1 MPSSNRAFLQLVRLG
16 IGTEPVSSFR
26 FQDSIDWDE
35 VEALAIKQG
44 LLGVVLDG
52 VQRLAESA
60 DNADTIPY
68 KKKLEWLGQ
77 VMQGYELR
85 YREYRNALAKLA
97 AFYNSHGYK
106 MMVLKGYACG
116 LNWPKIEHRPY
127 GDIDIWMFGRQKE
140 ADALIE
146 SLEFKVRSSSSRA
159 IAESLESVD
168 SGELKVG
175 SIKVDKSHHHH
186 TVFNWMGFTVENHY
200 DFENV
205 HHHKSSV
212 ELEKVFKELGKD
224 DSHFVE
230 IVGASTGSAT
240 RIYLPSPNHH
250 ALLLLKNSMT
260 DFAAF
265 YVTLRHVLDW
275 GFHVEKYGKEIDWE
289 WLEGV
294 AEQYHMTD
302 YYNCINTICVE
313 DLGFQLVDSL
323 RLKVESQLESA
334 EFRKLKERVLADI
347 LEPKFSRVPPDNR
360 FLPKAWYMYRRW
372 KGNEWKH
379 KLCYNES
386 MWSAFWSGIGN
397 HLIKPEAFKSL

>member
-1 MPSSNRAFLQLVRLG
+1 MKEIIKQTPENFLRLVRLG
-16 IGTEPVSSFR
+16 VGHKAKPLRSPV
-26 FQDSIDWDE
+26 DWDE
-35 VEALAIKQG
+35 VEVLAIKQG
-44 LLGVVLDG
+44 LWGVVLDG

-168 SGELKVG
+168 SGEFKVG

-205 HHHKSSV
+205 HHHKSSL

-230 IVGASTGSAT
+230 IEGASTGSAT

-294 AEQYHMTD
+294 VEQYHMTD
-302 YYNCINTICVE
+302 YYNCINAICVE
-313 DLGFQLVDSL
+313 DLGFQLVESL

-347 LEPKFSRVPPDNR
+347 LEPKFSRVPPDKR

-379 KLCYNES
+379 KMCYNES
-386 MWSAFWSGIGN
+386 MWSAFWSGMRN
-397 HLIKPEAFKSL
+397 HLVKPKV

>member
-1 MPSSNRAFLQLVRLG
+1 MPSIKQDFLQLVKLG
-16 IGTEPVSSFR
+16 IGHSSTVTL
-26 FQDSIDWDE
+26 SVNDWSAME
-35 VEALAIKQG
+35 TLANKQG
-44 LLGVVLDG
+44 LLGVLIDGIEQIPEPQRPPKQILLLWIGDVMEGYEKRFLDY
-52 VQRLAESA
+52 RSSLAE
-60 DNADTIPY
+60 
-68 KKKLEWLGQ
+68 
-77 VMQGYELR
+77 
-85 YREYRNALAKLA
+85 LA

-146 SLEFKVRSSSSRA
+146 SLEFKV
-159 IAESLESVD
+159 ESVESVD

-230 IVGASTGSAT
+230 IEGASTGSAT

-302 YYNCINTICVE
+302 YYNCINAICVE

-323 RLKVESQLESA
+323 RLKVDSLLESA

-347 LEPKFSRVPPDNR
+347 LEPKFSRVPPDKR
-360 FLPKAWYMYRRW
+360 LLPKAWYMYRRW

-379 KLCYNES
+379 KMCYNES

-397 HLIKPEAFKSL
+397 HLVKPKV

>member
-1 MPSSNRAFLQLVRLG
+1 MPSIKQDFLQLVKLG
-16 IGTEPVSSFR
+16 IGHSRTATLSVN
-26 FQDSIDWDE
+26 DWSAI
-35 VEALAIKQG
+35 EALATKQG
-44 LLGVVLDG
+44 LLGVLIDG
-52 VQRLAESA
+52 IAQIPEPQRPSKQLLLLWIGE
-60 DNADTIPY
+60 
-68 KKKLEWLGQ
+68 
-77 VMQGYELR
+77 VMEGYEIRFLA
-85 YREYRNALAKLA
+85 YRSSLA
-97 AFYNSHGYK
+97 AFFNKHGYK

-127 GDIDIWMFGRQKE
+127 GDIEIWMFGRQKE

-146 SLEFKVRSSSSRA
+146 SLEFIV
-159 IAESLESVD
+159 ESLESVD

-205 HHHKSSV
+205 HHHKSSL

-230 IVGASTGSAT
+230 IEGASTGSAT

-275 GFHVEKYGKEIDWE
+275 GFHVEKYGKEIDLE

-294 AEQYHMTD
+294 VEQYHMTD
-302 YYNCINTICVE
+302 YYNCINAICVE
-313 DLGFQLVDSL
+313 DLGFQLVDNIK
-323 RLKVESQLESA
+323 LKVESQLESA

-347 LEPKFSRVPPDNR
+347 LEPKFSRVPPDKR

-379 KLCYNES
+379 KMCYNES
-386 MWSAFWSGIGN
+386 MWSAFWSGMRN
-397 HLIKPEAFKSL
+397 HLIKPKV

>member
-1 MPSSNRAFLQLVRLG
+1 MLSSNQAFFQLVRLG
-16 IGTEPVSSFR
+16 IGHSAVQLCEPV
-26 FQDSIDWDE
+26 DWNAM
-35 VEALAIKQG
+35 EALATKQG

-52 VQRLAESA
+52 VQRLALSA
-60 DNADTIPY
+60 ENVETIPY

-85 YREYRNALAKLA
+85 YRGYRNALAELA
-97 AFYNSHGYK
+97 AFYDSHGYK

-140 ADALIE
+140 ADAL
-146 SLEFKVRSSSSRA
+146 LEETNTNHTDDTNDFK
-159 IAESLESVD
+159 I
-168 SGELKVG
+168 
-175 SIKVDKSHHHH
+175 DKSHHHH
-186 TVFNWMGFTVENHY
+186 TVFNWMGFAVENHY

-230 IVGASTGSAT
+230 IEGASTGTAT

-294 AEQYHMTD
+294 VEQYHMID
-302 YYNCINTICVE
+302 YYNCINAICVE

-347 LEPKFSRVPPDNR
+347 LEPKFSRVPPDKR

-379 KLCYNES
+379 KVCYNES

-397 HLIKPEAFKSL
+397 HLVKPKV

>member
-1 MPSSNRAFLQLVRLG
+1 MPSIKQDFLQLVKLG
-16 IGTEPVSSFR
+16 IGHSRTATLSVN
-26 FQDSIDWDE
+26 DWSAI
-35 VEALAIKQG
+35 EALATKQG
-44 LLGVVLDG
+44 LLGVLIDAIEQIPEP
-52 VQRLAESA
+52 QRPPKQILLLWIGEVMEGYEKRFLVYRSSLAE
-60 DNADTIPY
+60 
-68 KKKLEWLGQ
+68 
-77 VMQGYELR
+77 
-85 YREYRNALAKLA
+85 LA
-97 AFYNSHGYK
+97 AFYDSHGYK

-116 LNWPKIEHRPY
+116 LNWPKLEHRPY

-146 SLEFKVRSSSSRA
+146 SLEFKV
-159 IAESLESVD
+159 ESLESVD

-205 HHHKSSV
+205 HHHKSSL

-230 IVGASTGSAT
+230 IEGASTGTST

-275 GFHVEKYGKEIDWE
+275 GFHVEKYGKEIDWQ

-294 AEQYHMTD
+294 VEQYHMTD
-302 YYNCINTICVE
+302 YYNCINAICVE
-313 DLGFQLVDSL
+313 DLGFQLVDNIK
-323 RLKVESQLESA
+323 LKVESQLESV

-347 LEPKFSRVPPDNR
+347 LEPKFSRVPPDKS

-386 MWSAFWSGIGN
+386 MWSAFWYGIGN
-397 HLIKPEAFKSL
+397 HLVKPKV

>member
-1 MPSSNRAFLQLVRLG
+1 MNLANQAFLQLVRFG
-16 IGTEPVSSFR
+16 VGHSAEPLHGPV
-26 FQDSIDWDE
+26 DWNE
-35 VEALAIKQG
+35 VEALATKQG

-60 DNADTIPY
+60 DNAETIPY

-85 YREYRNALAKLA
+85 YREYRNALAELA
-97 AFYNSHGYK
+97 ALYNSHGYK

-140 ADALIE
+140 ADAL
-146 SLEFKVRSSSSRA
+146 LEETNTNHTDDTNDFK
-159 IAESLESVD
+159 I
-168 SGELKVG
+168 
-175 SIKVDKSHHHH
+175 DKSHHHH

-302 YYNCINTICVE
+302 YYNCINAICVE
-313 DLGFQLVDSL
+313 DLGFQLVDSF
-323 RLKVESQLESA
+323 RLKVERQLKSA
-334 EFRKLKERVLADI
+334 EFRELKERVLADI
-347 LEPKFSRVPPDNR
+347 LEPEFSRVPPDKR

-379 KLCYNES
+379 KMCYNES

-397 HLIKPEAFKSL
+397 HLIKPEAFYN

>member
-1 MPSSNRAFLQLVRLG
+1 MPSIKQDFLQLVKLG
-16 IGTEPVSSFR
+16 IGHSRTATLSVN
-26 FQDSIDWDE
+26 DWSAI
-35 VEALAIKQG
+35 EALATKQG
-44 LLGVVLDG
+44 LLGVLIDAIEQIPEP
-52 VQRLAESA
+52 QRPPKQILLLWIGEVMEGYEKRFISYRSSLAELS
-60 DNADTIPY
+60 
-68 KKKLEWLGQ
+68 
-77 VMQGYELR
+77 
-85 YREYRNALAKLA
+85 
-97 AFYNSHGYK
+97 AFYNSHGFK

-146 SLEFKVRSSSSRA
+146 SLEFKV
-159 IAESLESVD
+159 ESLESVD

-205 HHHKSSV
+205 HHHQSSV

-230 IVGASTGSAT
+230 IVGASTGTAT

-294 AEQYHMTD
+294 VEQYHMTD
-302 YYNCINTICVE
+302 YYNCINAICVE

-347 LEPKFSRVPPDNR
+347 LEPEFSRVPPDKR

-379 KLCYNES
+379 KMCYNES

-397 HLIKPEAFKSL
+397 HLVKPKV

>member
-1 MPSSNRAFLQLVRLG
+1 MPSIKQDFLQLVKLG
-16 IGTEPVSSFR
+16 IGHSRTATLSVN
-26 FQDSIDWDE
+26 DWSAI
-35 VEALAIKQG
+35 EALATKQG
-44 LLGVVLDG
+44 LLGVLIDAIEQIPEP
-52 VQRLAESA
+52 QRPPKQILLLWIGEVMEGYEKRFISYRSSLAE
-60 DNADTIPY
+60 
-68 KKKLEWLGQ
+68 
-77 VMQGYELR
+77 
-85 YREYRNALAKLA
+85 LA
-97 AFYNSHGYK
+97 AFYNSHGFK

-146 SLEFKVRSSSSRA
+146 SLEFKV
-159 IAESLESVD
+159 ESLESVD

-205 HHHKSSV
+205 HHHQSSV

-230 IVGASTGSAT
+230 IVGASTGTAT

-260 DFAAF
+260 DCAAF

-294 AEQYHMTD
+294 VEQYHMTD
-302 YYNCINTICVE
+302 YYNCINAICVE

-347 LEPKFSRVPPDNR
+347 LEPEFSRVPPDKR

-379 KLCYNES
+379 KMCYNES

-397 HLIKPEAFKSL
+397 HLVKPKV

>member
-1 MPSSNRAFLQLVRLG
+1 MIYQETASRMQSSNQAFLHLVRLG
-16 IGTEPVSSFR
+16 IGHSAEPLRSPV
-26 FQDSIDWDE
+26 DWDE
-35 VEALAIKQG
+35 VEALATKQG

-52 VQRLAESA
+52 VQQLANSAESTE
-60 DNADTIPY
+60 TIPY

-85 YREYRNALAKLA
+85 YREYRNALAELA

-140 ADALIE
+140 ADAL
-146 SLEFKVRSSSSRA
+146 LEETNTNHTDDTNDFK
-159 IAESLESVD
+159 I
-168 SGELKVG
+168 
-175 SIKVDKSHHHH
+175 DKSHHHH

-230 IVGASTGSAT
+230 IEGASTGTAT

-294 AEQYHMTD
+294 VEQYHMTD
-302 YYNCINTICVE
+302 YYNCINAICVE
-313 DLGFQLVDSL
+313 DLGFQLVESL

-347 LEPKFSRVPPDNR
+347 LEPKFSRVPPDKR

-379 KLCYNES
+379 KMCYNES
-386 MWSAFWSGIGN
+386 MWSAFWSGMRN
-397 HLIKPEAFKSL
+397 HLVKPKV

>member
-1 MPSSNRAFLQLVRLG
+1 MTVSRMPSSNRAFLQLVRLG

-52 VQRLAESA
+52 VQLLAESA

-85 YREYRNALAKLA
+85 YKDYRNALTELA
-97 AFYNSHGYK
+97 AFYDSHGYK

-116 LNWPKIEHRPY
+116 LNWPKLEHRPY

-140 ADALIE
+140 ADAL
-146 SLEFKVRSSSSRA
+146 LEETNTNHTDDTNDFK
-159 IAESLESVD
+159 I
-168 SGELKVG
+168 
-175 SIKVDKSHHHH
+175 DKSHHHH

-212 ELEKVFKELGKD
+212 ELKKVFKELGKD

-230 IVGASTGSAT
+230 IVGASTGTAT

-265 YVTLRHVLDW
+265 FVTLRHVLDW
-275 GFHVEKYGKEIDWE
+275 GFHVERYGKEIDWV

-294 AEQYHMTD
+294 AEQYHMKD
-302 YYNCINTICVE
+302 YYNCINAICVE
-313 DLGFQLVDSL
+313 DLGFKLVDSL
-323 RLKVESQLESA
+323 KFKV
-334 EFRKLKERVLADI
+334 
-347 LEPKFSRVPPDNR
+347 
-360 FLPKAWYMYRRW
+360 
-372 KGNEWKH
+372 
-379 KLCYNES
+379 
-386 MWSAFWSGIGN
+386 
-397 HLIKPEAFKSL
+397 

>member
-1 MPSSNRAFLQLVRLG
+1 MNLANQAFLQLVRLG
-16 IGTEPVSSFR
+16 VGHSAEPLSGPV
-26 FQDSIDWDE
+26 DWDE
-35 VEALAIKQG
+35 VEALATKQG

-52 VQRLAESA
+52 VQQLADSAESTE
-60 DNADTIPY
+60 TIPY

-85 YREYRNALAKLA
+85 YKDYRNALAKLA
-97 AFYNSHGYK
+97 AFYDSHGYK

-140 ADALIE
+140 ADAL
-146 SLEFKVRSSSSRA
+146 LEETNTNHTDDTNDFK
-159 IAESLESVD
+159 I
-168 SGELKVG
+168 
-175 SIKVDKSHHHH
+175 DKSHHHH

-230 IVGASTGSAT
+230 IEGASTGSAT

-294 AEQYHMTD
+294 VEQYHMKD
-302 YYNCINTICVE
+302 YYNCINAICVE

-323 RLKVESQLESA
+323 KFKVESQLESV

-347 LEPKFSRVPPDNR
+347 LEPEFSRVPPDKR

-386 MWSAFWSGIGN
+386 MWSAFWSGMRN
-397 HLIKPEAFKSL
+397 HLVKPKV

>member
-1 MPSSNRAFLQLVRLG
+1 MNLANQAFLQLVRLG
-16 IGTEPVSSFR
+16 VGHSAEPLSGPV
-26 FQDSIDWDE
+26 DWDE
-35 VEALAIKQG
+35 VEALATKQG

-52 VQRLAESA
+52 VQQLADSAESTE
-60 DNADTIPY
+60 TIPY

-85 YREYRNALAKLA
+85 YREYRNALAELA
-97 AFYNSHGYK
+97 AFYDSHGYK

-140 ADALIE
+140 TDAALG
-146 SLEFKVRSSSSRA
+146 SRFKVQGSN
-159 IAESLESVD
+159 LE
-168 SGELKVG
+168 
-175 SIKVDKSHHHH
+175 IDKSHHHH

-230 IVGASTGSAT
+230 IEGASTGTAT

-302 YYNCINTICVE
+302 YYNCINTICVK
-313 DLGFQLVDSL
+313 DLGFQLVDNIK
-323 RLKVESQLESA
+323 LKVESQLESA

-347 LEPKFSRVPPDNR
+347 LEPEFSRVPPDKR
-360 FLPKAWYMYRRW
+360 FLPKALYMYRRW

-397 HLIKPEAFKSL
+397 HLVKPKV

>member
-1 MPSSNRAFLQLVRLG
+1 MPSIKQDFLQLVKLG
-16 IGTEPVSSFR
+16 IGHSSTATL
-26 FQDSIDWDE
+26 SVNDWSAI
-35 VEALAIKQG
+35 EALATKQG
-44 LLGVVLDG
+44 LLGVLIDG
-52 VQRLAESA
+52 IAQIPEVQRPPKQILLMWIGEVMEGYENRFLDYRSSLAE
-60 DNADTIPY
+60 
-68 KKKLEWLGQ
+68 
-77 VMQGYELR
+77 
-85 YREYRNALAKLA
+85 LA
-97 AFYNSHGYK
+97 AFYNSHGFK

-140 ADALIE
+140 ADAL
-146 SLEFKVRSSSSRA
+146 LEETNTNHTDDTNDFK
-159 IAESLESVD
+159 I
-168 SGELKVG
+168 
-175 SIKVDKSHHHH
+175 DKSHHHH

-230 IVGASTGSAT
+230 IEGASTGSAT

-289 WLEGV
+289 WLEGI

-302 YYNCINTICVE
+302 YYNCINAICVE

-347 LEPKFSRVPPDNR
+347 LEPEFSRVPPDKR

-379 KLCYNES
+379 RMCYNES

-397 HLIKPEAFKSL
+397 HLVKPKV

>member
-1 MPSSNRAFLQLVRLG
+1 MNLANQAFLQLVRLG
-16 IGTEPVSSFR
+16 VGHSAEPLHGPV
-26 FQDSIDWDE
+26 DWDE

-44 LLGVVLDG
+44 LMGVVLDG

-85 YREYRNALAKLA
+85 YREYRNALAELA
-97 AFYNSHGYK
+97 AFYDSHGYK

-116 LNWPKIEHRPY
+116 LNWPKLEHRPY

-146 SLEFKVRSSSSRA
+146 SLEFKV
-159 IAESLESVD
+159 ESLESVD

-205 HHHKSSV
+205 HHHKSSL

-230 IVGASTGSAT
+230 IEGASTGTST

-275 GFHVEKYGKEIDWE
+275 GFHVEKYGKEIDWQ

-294 AEQYHMTD
+294 VEQYHMTD
-302 YYNCINTICVE
+302 YYNCINAICVE
-313 DLGFQLVDSL
+313 DLGFQLVDNIK
-323 RLKVESQLESA
+323 LKVESQLESA

-347 LEPKFSRVPPDNR
+347 LEPKFSRVPPDKR

-379 KLCYNES
+379 KMCYNES

-397 HLIKPEAFKSL
+397 HLIKPEAYKSL

>member
-1 MPSSNRAFLQLVRLG
+1 MPSIKQDFLQLVKLG
-16 IGTEPVSSFR
+16 IGHSRTATLSVN
-26 FQDSIDWDE
+26 DWSAI
-35 VEALAIKQG
+35 EALATKQG
-44 LLGVVLDG
+44 LLGVLIDG
-52 VQRLAESA
+52 IAQIPEPQRPPKQILLLWIGE
-60 DNADTIPY
+60 
-68 KKKLEWLGQ
+68 
-77 VMQGYELR
+77 VMEGYEKRFLD
-85 YREYRNALAKLA
+85 YRSSLAKLA
-97 AFYNSHGYK
+97 AFYNSHSYK

-116 LNWPKIEHRPY
+116 LNWPRPEHRPY
-127 GDIDIWMFGRQKE
+127 GDIDIWLFGEQKE
-140 ADALIE
+140 ADAL
-146 SLEFKVRSSSSRA
+146 LE
-159 IAESLESVD
+159 AERPVQAVQGVQEF
-168 SGELKVG
+168 
-175 SIKVDKSHHHH
+175 KVDKSHHHH

-230 IVGASTGSAT
+230 IEGASSGSAT

-294 AEQYHMTD
+294 VEQYHMTD
-302 YYNCINTICVE
+302 YYNCINAICVE

-323 RLKVESQLESA
+323 RLKVDSLLESV
-334 EFRKLKERVLADI
+334 EFRKLKGRVLADI
-347 LEPKFSRVPPDNR
+347 LEPKFSRVPPDKR
-360 FLPKAWYMYRRW
+360 LLPKAWYMYRRW

-397 HLIKPEAFKSL
+397 HLIKPEV

>member
-1 MPSSNRAFLQLVRLG
+1 MNLANQAFLQLVRLG
-16 IGTEPVSSFR
+16 VGHSAEPLSGPV
-26 FQDSIDWDE
+26 DWDE

-52 VQRLAESA
+52 VQQFANSAESTE
-60 DNADTIPY
+60 TIPY

-85 YREYRNALAKLA
+85 YIEYRNALAELA
-97 AFYNSHGYK
+97 TFYNSHGYK

-230 IVGASTGSAT
+230 IEGASTGSAT

-250 ALLLLKNSMT
+250 ALFLLKHAMT

-265 YVTLRHVLDW
+265 FVTLRQVLDW
-275 GFHVEKYGKEIDWE
+275 AFYVEKYGKEIDWE

-294 AEQYHMTD
+294 VEQYHMTD
-302 YYNCINTICVE
+302 YYNCINAICVE

-323 RLKVESQLESA
+323 RLKVESQLESV

-347 LEPKFSRVPPDNR
+347 LEPEFSRVPPDKR

-379 KLCYNES
+379 KMCYNES
-386 MWSAFWSGIGN
+386 MWSAFWSGMRN
-397 HLIKPEAFKSL
+397 HLIKPEAFYN

>member
-1 MPSSNRAFLQLVRLG
+1 MPSIKQDFLQLVKLG
-16 IGTEPVSSFR
+16 IGHSRTATLSVN
-26 FQDSIDWDE
+26 DWSAI
-35 VEALAIKQG
+35 EALANKQG
-44 LLGVVLDG
+44 LLGVLIDG
-52 VQRLAESA
+52 ITQIPEQQRPPKQILLLWIGEVMEGYEKRFIAYRSSLAE
-60 DNADTIPY
+60 
-68 KKKLEWLGQ
+68 
-77 VMQGYELR
+77 
-85 YREYRNALAKLA
+85 LA
-97 AFYNSHGYK
+97 AFYNSHDYK

-116 LNWPKIEHRPY
+116 LNWPKPEHRPY

-205 HHHKSSV
+205 HHHKSSL

-230 IVGASTGSAT
+230 IEGASTGSAT

-275 GFHVEKYGKEIDWE
+275 GFHVEKYGKEIDWD
-289 WLEGV
+289 WLHGV
-294 AEQYHMTD
+294 IEQYHMTD
-302 YYNCINTICVE
+302 FFNCINAICVE
-313 DLGFQLVDSL
+313 DLGFEASIFHGVQFNPS
-323 RLKVESQLESA
+323 
-334 EFRKLKERVLADI
+334 LKEKIFEDI
-347 LEPKFSRVPPDNR
+347 LEPEYSRVPPDKR

-397 HLIKPEAFKSL
+397 HLIKPEAYKSL

>member
-1 MPSSNRAFLQLVRLG
+1 MPSLKQDFFQLVKLG
-16 IGTEPVSSFR
+16 IGHSRKATLSVN
-26 FQDSIDWDE
+26 DWSAI
-35 VEALAIKQG
+35 EALATKQG
-44 LLGVVLDG
+44 LLGVLIDG
-52 VQRLAESA
+52 IDKIPELQRPPKQILLMWIGEVMEGYEKRFMAYRSSLAE
-60 DNADTIPY
+60 
-68 KKKLEWLGQ
+68 
-77 VMQGYELR
+77 
-85 YREYRNALAKLA
+85 LA
-97 AFYNSHGYK
+97 AFYNSHGFK

-116 LNWPKIEHRPY
+116 LNWPRPEHRPY

-140 ADALIE
+140 ADALLE
-146 SLEFKVRSSSSRA
+146 AERPVQAVQGVQEFKVDR
-159 IAESLESVD
+159 
-168 SGELKVG
+168 
-175 SIKVDKSHHHH
+175 SHHHH

-230 IVGASTGSAT
+230 IVGASTGTAT

-265 YVTLRHVLDW
+265 FVTLRHVLDW

-302 YYNCINTICVE
+302 YYNCINAICVE

-323 RLKVESQLESA
+323 RLKVESQLKSA
-334 EFRKLKERVLADI
+334 EFRDLKERVLADI
-347 LEPKFSRVPPDNR
+347 LEPKFSRVPPDKR

-379 KLCYNES
+379 KMCYNES
-386 MWSAFWSGIGN
+386 MWSAFWSGMRN

>member
-1 MPSSNRAFLQLVRLG
+1 MIYQETASRMQSSNQAFLHLVRLG
-16 IGTEPVSSFR
+16 IGHSAEPLRSPV
-26 FQDSIDWDE
+26 DWDE
-35 VEALAIKQG
+35 VEALATKQG

-52 VQRLAESA
+52 VQQLANSAESTE
-60 DNADTIPY
+60 TIPY

-85 YREYRNALAKLA
+85 YREYRNALAELA

-140 ADALIE
+140 ADAL
-146 SLEFKVRSSSSRA
+146 LEETNTNHTDDTNDFK
-159 IAESLESVD
+159 I
-168 SGELKVG
+168 
-175 SIKVDKSHHHH
+175 DKSHHHH

-230 IVGASTGSAT
+230 IEGASTGTVT

-294 AEQYHMTD
+294 VEQYHMTD
-302 YYNCINTICVE
+302 YYNCINAICVE
-313 DLGFQLVDSL
+313 DLGFQLVESL

-347 LEPKFSRVPPDNR
+347 LEPKFSRVPPDKR

-379 KLCYNES
+379 KMCYNES
-386 MWSAFWSGIGN
+386 MWSAFWSGMRN
-397 HLIKPEAFKSL
+397 HLVKPKV

>member
-1 MPSSNRAFLQLVRLG
+1 MKEIIKQTPVNFLRLVRLG
-16 IGTEPVSSFR
+16 IGHNAEPLRSPV
-26 FQDSIDWDE
+26 DWDDVE
-35 VEALAIKQG
+35 VFATKQG

-52 VQRLAESA
+52 VQRLADSNE
-60 DNADTIPY
+60 NAETIPY

-77 VMQGYELR
+77 VMQGYELH
-85 YREYRNALAKLA
+85 YREYRNALAELA
-97 AFYNSHGYK
+97 AFYNGHGYK

-140 ADALIE
+140 ADALLVE
-146 SLEFKVRSSSSRA
+146 TNTNHTDDTNDFK
-159 IAESLESVD
+159 I
-168 SGELKVG
+168 
-175 SIKVDKSHHHH
+175 DKSHHHH

-230 IVGASTGSAT
+230 IEGASSGSAT

-294 AEQYHMTD
+294 VEQYHMTD
-302 YYNCINTICVE
+302 YYNCINSISVE
-313 DLGFQLVDSL
+313 DLGFQLVDGL
-323 RLKVESQLESA
+323 RLKVESQLKSA
-334 EFRKLKERVLADI
+334 EFRDLKERVLADI
-347 LEPKFSRVPPDNR
+347 LEPKFSRVPPDKR
-360 FLPKAWYMYRRW
+360 LLPKAWYMYRRW

-379 KLCYNES
+379 KMCYNES

-397 HLIKPEAFKSL
+397 HLIKPEAFYN

>member
-52 VQRLAESA
+52 VQRLAKSA
-60 DNADTIPY
+60 ENADTIPY

-85 YREYRNALAKLA
+85 YREYRNALTELA
-97 AFYNSHGYK
+97 AFYDSHGYK

-146 SLEFKVRSSSSRA
+146 SLEFKVD
-159 IAESLESVD
+159 SLESVD

-302 YYNCINTICVE
+302 YYNCINAICVE

-323 RLKVESQLESA
+323 KLKVES
-334 EFRKLKERVLADI
+334 
-347 LEPKFSRVPPDNR
+347 
-360 FLPKAWYMYRRW
+360 
-372 KGNEWKH
+372 
-379 KLCYNES
+379 
-386 MWSAFWSGIGN
+386 
-397 HLIKPEAFKSL
+397 

>member
-1 MPSSNRAFLQLVRLG
+1 MNLANQAFLQLVRLG
-16 IGTEPVSSFR
+16 VGHSAEPLSGPV
-26 FQDSIDWDE
+26 DWDE
-35 VEALAIKQG
+35 VEALATKQG

-52 VQRLAESA
+52 VQQLADSAESTE
-60 DNADTIPY
+60 TIPY

-85 YREYRNALAKLA
+85 YREYRNALAELA
-97 AFYNSHGYK
+97 AFYDSHGYK

-116 LNWPKIEHRPY
+116 LNWPRPEHRPY
-127 GDIDIWMFGRQKE
+127 GDIDIWLFGEQKE
-140 ADALIE
+140 ADVMMASEKGIY
-146 SLEFKVRSSSSRA
+146 
-159 IAESLESVD
+159 I
-168 SGELKVG
+168 
-175 SIKVDKSHHHH
+175 DKSHQHH
-186 TVFNWMGFTVENHY
+186 TVFTWGDFSVENHY
-200 DFENV
+200 DFGNV

-230 IVGASTGSAT
+230 IEGASTGTAI

-347 LEPKFSRVPPDNR
+347 LEPKFSRVPPDKR
-360 FLPKAWYMYRRW
+360 LLPKAWYMYRRW

-379 KLCYNES
+379 KMCYNES

-397 HLIKPEAFKSL
+397 HLVKPKV